1 MDIVRNGQGQS
12 GHGTV
17 KLTVSQ
23 KWIDGMNW
31 FLHAGAN
38 SGKLKPIL
46 VGMVNGQFMRP

>member
-1 MDIVRNGQGQS
+1 MDIVRNGQRQS